1 MRNIA
6 VIPARSGSKGLKDK
20 NIKLLAG
27 KPMMAY
33 TIGAAE
39 TSGIFD
45 CVHVSTDSGE
55 YARIAREYGADVP
68 FLRSGE
74 LSGDTAGSWDVVRWT
89 MEQYAKRGQEFD
101 CVTLLQPT
109 SPLRT
114 EEDIQKA
121 YQLMQEKQADAVVGV
136 CEMDHSPLWSNTL
149 PEDGNMNGFLN
160 RATSIGRQK
169 LPVYYRINGAIYMLK
184 ASVLPHAENALYGEG
199 TYAYIMPKQRSI
211 DIDDA
216 FDFAVA
222 ETAIEKN
229 FCGESKIPRDGM
241 EHGIEGGFL

>member
-6 VIPARSGSKGLKDK
+6 IIPARSGSKGLKDK

-33 TIGAAE
+33 TIEAAKKA
-39 TSGIFD
+39 GIFS
-45 CVHVSTDSGE
+45 CVHVSTDSEE

-68 FLRSGE
+68 FLRGEE

-89 MEQYAKRGQEFD
+89 VDQYAKRGQEFD

-114 EEDIQKA
+114 EADIQNA
-121 YQLMQEKQADAVVGV
+121 YRLMQEKQADAVVAV

-149 PEDGNMNGFLN
+149 PEDGNMNGFLD
-160 RATSIGRQK
+160 RAVNEGRQK
-169 LPVYYRINGAIYMLK
+169 LPVYYRINGAVYMLK
-184 ASVLPHAENALYGEG
+184 GSVLLQAEAVLYKEG
-199 TYAYIMPKQRSI
+199 TYAYKMPKERSV

-216 FDFAVA
+216 FDFAIA
-222 ETAIEKN
+222 ETMIVHFGEK
-229 FCGESKIPRDGM
+229 S
-241 EHGIEGGFL
+241 